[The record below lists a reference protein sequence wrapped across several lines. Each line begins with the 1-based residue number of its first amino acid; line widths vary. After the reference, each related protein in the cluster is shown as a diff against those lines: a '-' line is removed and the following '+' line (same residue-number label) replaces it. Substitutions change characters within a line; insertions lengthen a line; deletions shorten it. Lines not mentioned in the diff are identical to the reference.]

1 MSNELVTLAT
11 FMYTLRA
18 YLIKGRLE
26 SEGIECFLF
35 NENFRYGVH
44 VNLEDGIILQVH
56 AEDYEK
62 AKKVL
67 EDIREEYGEE
77 GLHDEKVDVRKILV
91 PVDFSDHS
99 INACY
104 YAVELATLFKSEILL
119 FHSYY
124 IPTLDAMSMGES
136 AIYSSTID
144 EHLQGIGETA
154 EKNISM
160 LHKRL
165 VEHIEKSKIEG
176 VTIDYK
182 LENGF
187 AEDEIMDEYSTYKP
201 DIIVMGTSGRDE
213 KKKKLYGSVTAEI
226 IENVKVPVFA
236 IPSKAKGGLKS
247 LKNIMYATNFDDTD
261 FRAIH
266 KLQYL
271 TSPFNIKVFFV
282 HISQEKDEKSNE
294 IKLEALKER
303 LKKEYIGPDVVV
315 ETMKQKDAMEGFDAF
330 ISKNDID
337 IVAMLTHKRNFITR
351 WLNPSLTRKMLF
363 HSNTPLLVFH

>member
-1 MSNELVTLAT
+1 MSKELVTLAT

-35 NENFRYGVH
+35 NENFRYALH
-44 VNLEDGIILQVH
+44 VNLEDGIVLKVH
-56 AEDYEK
+56 ADDYEK

-67 EDIREEYGEE
+67 DDIREEYGDK
-77 GLHDEKVDVRKILV
+77 GILDKKISIKKILV
-91 PVDFSDHS
+91 PIDFSDHS

-104 YAVELATLFKSEILL
+104 YAIELGTLFQSEIRL

-136 AIYSSTID
+136 AIYSATID
-144 EHLQGIGETA
+144 EHLQGIGDTA
-154 EKNISM
+154 AKNIKM
-160 LHKRL
+160 LHKTL
-165 VEHIEKSKIEG
+165 QEHIQKMKIKG
-176 VTIDYK
+176 VAIDFK
-182 LENGF
+182 LARGF
-187 AEDEIMDEYSTYKP
+187 AEDEIIDEYSNYNP
-201 DIIVMGTSGRDE
+201 DIIVMGTSGRTE
-213 KKKKLYGSVTAEI
+213 KRKKLYGSVTAEI
-226 IENVKVPVFA
+226 IENVKIPVLT
-236 IPSKAKGGLKS
+236 IPSKTKGGLRT
-247 LKNIMYATNFDDTD
+247 LKNIMYATNFDETD

-271 TSPFNIKVFFV
+271 ISPFDMKVFFV
-282 HISQEKDEKSNE
+282 HISSEKDEKSNE

-303 LKKEYIGPDVVV
+303 LKKENIGPDVVV
-315 ETMKQKDAMEGFDAF
+315 DTIKSKDVIESFDAY

-351 WLNPSLTRKMLF
+351 WINPSITRQMLF
-363 HSNTPLLVFH
+363 RSNTPLLVFH